1 MSPTQKI
8 FFGNM
13 FSENLYV
20 EQAIHT
26 STKNSLAT
34 GQSLPV
40 RLFLVH
46 YGRMHKSN
54 LPGCLFQLASKV
66 LTGKQWI
73 QNNTSKGIPLTYEIY
88 PKPRSNFPFKSSKQV
103 FPRMHIVGSLKYQRV
118 HHDCK
123 SILDARKVI
132 SEIFFFVGGGGTY
145 IHNL

>member
-1 MSPTQKI
+1 MENPHPYHLLPLSFLFNQMVENFRPCLVASFYNGFLDLKKKKKLMSPTQKS

-66 LTGKQWI
+66 LTGK
-73 QNNTSKGIPLTYEIY
+73 
-88 PKPRSNFPFKSSKQV
+88 
-103 FPRMHIVGSLKYQRV
+103 
-118 HHDCK
+118 
-123 SILDARKVI
+123 
-132 SEIFFFVGGGGTY
+132 
-145 IHNL
+145 